1 MMGMRVV
8 GDVEGV
14 VPVNGMQV
22 RCGEMAKWR
31 NGEMA
36 KWRVARSVVG
46 KWKRKAKAEGRGDR
60 TPDRWDWNPAL
71 YH

>member
-8 GDVEGV
+8 GDMEGV

-36 KWRVARSVVG
+36 CGSVCRRQVEKKG
-46 KWKRKAKAEGRGDR
+46 KS
-60 TPDRWDWNPAL
+60 
-71 YH
+71 

>member
-1 MMGMRVV
+1 MGMRVV
-8 GDVEGV
+8 GDMEGV

-36 KWRVARSVVG
+36 KWCVARSVVG
-46 KWKRKAKAEGRGDR
+46 KCKRKAKAEGRGDR